1 MQAKLTA
8 ALLFAAGFGAG
19 FAASHWLGDRGR
31 DELDGQALPST
42 RLLLSA
48 ADTSAPPHAVVTAV
62 VVRTVEVPVAAP
74 DPEAM
79 AWTPPPAEPGSE
91 PRPSGGREG
100 GRPDWFSPARMAEF
114 TNEWARRAA
123 VSRSNFIERA
133 ELKED
138 EVARF
143 DVVVASMNI
152 RLGNVLDP
160 LIADLQAG
168 LPITPEDRAH
178 LVNELSEVV
187 VLTYDEL
194 ARGLPDAP
202 VSQVSSNPLNVV
214 QFADPRY
221 VPFLRGFSSRRSWGG
236 GGGGGGGPPPTGA
249 R

>member
-1 MQAKLTA
+1 MHAKLSA
-8 ALLFAAGFGAG
+8 ALLVLVGFGAG
-19 FAASHWLGDRGR
+19 FASHRWLVAEGEAGR
-31 DELDGQALPST
+31 AGQANPST

-48 ADTSAPPHAVVTAV
+48 AAETNERPIVVTTV
-62 VVRTVEVPVAAP
+62 VVRTVPVAAP

-79 AWTPPPAEPGSE
+79 TWTPPPAEPGLE
-91 PRPSGGREG
+91 GRPAEGREG
-100 GRPDWFSPARMAEF
+100 GRPDWFSPERQAEF

-123 VSRSNFIERA
+123 VSRSNFIARA

-143 DVVVASMNI
+143 DVVVASMNL
-152 RLGNVLDP
+152 RLGDVLDP

-168 LPITPEDRAH
+168 LPVTPEDRARM
-178 LVNELSEVV
+178 VNEISAVV

-221 VPFLRGFSSRRSWGG
+221 LPFLRGFSPRRSWGG
-236 GGGGGGGPPPTGA
+236 FGGGGAPAGGG

>member
-8 ALLFAAGFGAG
+8 VLVFAAGFGTG
-19 FAASHWLGDRGR
+19 FAANRWISASGDDG
-31 DELDGQALPST
+31 LAGQARPST
-42 RLLLSA
+42 RLLLPA
-48 ADTSAPPHAVVTAV
+48 AGTSAPPPAVVTAV
-62 VVRTVEVPVAAP
+62 VVRTVEVPVALP
-74 DPEAM
+74 DGETM
-79 AWTPPPAEPGSE
+79 TWTPPPAEAGAE
-91 PRPSGGREG
+91 TRPPAGHDG

-114 TNEWARRAA
+114 TNEWVRRAA
-123 VSRSNFIERA
+123 ASRSNFIARA

-152 RLGNVLDP
+152 RLGDVLDP

-168 LPITPEDRAH
+168 LPVTPEDRAR
-178 LVNELSEVV
+178 LVNEISDVV

-194 ARGLPDAP
+194 SRGLPDAP

-221 VPFLRGFSSRRSWGG
+221 VPFLRGFSPRRSWGG
-236 GGGGGGGPPPTGA
+236 GGGGSPPPGGP

>member
-1 MQAKLTA
+1 MQAKLSAT
-8 ALLFAAGFGAG
+8 LLVLAGFGAG
-19 FAASHWLGDRGR
+19 FATHRWLSLNGDAG
-31 DELDGQALPST
+31 LAGQARPST
-42 RLLLSA
+42 RLLLPA
-48 ADTSAPPHAVVTAV
+48 AAPTTPGPVVVTSV
-62 VVRTVEVPVAAP
+62 VVRTVEVPVAPA

-79 AWTPPPAEPGSE
+79 TWSPPPAEAGLE
-91 PRPSGGREG
+91 GRPSSSRDG

-168 LPITPEDRAH
+168 LPVTPEDRAR
-178 LVNELSEVV
+178 LVNEISEVV

-194 ARGLPDAP
+194 VRGLPEAQ

-221 VPFLRGFSSRRSWGG
+221 LPFLRGFSPRRSWGG
-236 GGGGGGGPPPTGA
+236 GGGGPPPAGA
-249 R
+249 GR

>member
-1 MQAKLTA
+1 MQAKLSAT
-8 ALLFAAGFGAG
+8 LLVLAGFSAG
-19 FAASHWLGDRGR
+19 FATHRWLVDAGDAGR
-31 DELDGQALPST
+31 AGQANPST
-42 RLLLSA
+42 RLLLPA
-48 ADTSAPPHAVVTAV
+48 ADETHPRPAVVTTV
-62 VVRTVEVPVAAP
+62 VVRTVPVPVAAP

-79 AWTPPPAEPGSE
+79 TWTPPPAEPSVEG
-91 PRPSGGREG
+91 RPAEGREG
-100 GRPDWFSPARMAEF
+100 GRPDWFSPERMAEF

-123 VSRSNFIERA
+123 VSRSNFIARA

-168 LPITPEDRAH
+168 LPVTPEDRAR
-178 LVNELSEVV
+178 LVNEISDVV

-194 ARGLPDAP
+194 GRGLPEAP

-221 VPFLRGFSSRRSWGG
+221 LPFLRGFSPRRSWGG
-236 GGGGGGGPPPTGA
+236 GGGPPAGA
-249 R
+249 SR